1 MTSLPL
7 ARLSD
12 GRALARAT
20 WRTWGVLGIARRAGY
35 EASRRVGSYRSA
47 EERWSAHAPEP
58 GGVLRSAGVVVPS
71 LVTAPPPELG
81 MPADALRLYGGL
93 RVPSAIPPDW
103 HRHPLS
109 GHTYPPGAHWSE
121 LSDAVAAA
129 GDIKDVWEPARL
141 GWLQPVLRH
150 AAATGDPAAAEL
162 VWDAIESWHAANPP
176 YLGVHWMSGQEAALR
191 AIAVMFLADALDAHP
206 ATTQARRELVGTLVS
221 DAVGR
226 VVPSLGYALSQ
237 RNNHA
242 TSEAGFLWTASVLA
256 PWLPGAGS
264 LRRRAASALTE
275 ATADQ
280 FAPDGSYAQHSPTYH
295 RVALHVLLWCL
306 AVARSTGEPAPAG
319 VAEAVRRSVPHLRS
333 LVAPQSGGRVPNLGG
348 NDGALVF
355 DLAPCAIGDLRPVL
369 AHAAAATGQPS
380 GLEPGPWH
388 EEAAWFG
395 LAPVEGAPVPGG
407 RAATTHA
414 LTRHGAHA
422 VVRAGRLRHRPAH
435 ADQLHVDVWLD
446 GVAVAVD
453 AGAFRYTAPE
463 PWANALAGDDV
474 HNVPRRPGSPQAQ
487 RAGRFAWRRWQEAT
501 VVRQVETAH
510 LAALVAELVLPDGTR
525 LRRLVAVGHQAVV
538 VGDAVTEPHRAV
550 GEVEVRWNLPAD
562 AQVIPGS
569 GATTAAGAGWRA
581 HVLHPGPVRLP
592 ASDPDSPASGW
603 VAPTYAVREPCRALI
618 VGAGAAGRVT
628 SAFVSD
634 PSGVRAEAVARA
646 VAELDQR
653 RFDVTAL
660 DDALSAG
667 G

>member
-1 MTSLPL
+1 MTSPPI
-7 ARLSD
+7 ARLAD

-20 WRTWGVLGIARRAGY
+20 WRTWGVRGVARRAGY
-35 EASRRVGSYRSA
+35 EASRRAGAYRSA
-47 EERWSAHAPEP
+47 EERWSALAIEP
-58 GGVLRSAGVVVPS
+58 GGVLRPAGVVVPDP
-71 LVTAPPPELG
+71 VTAPDPERGL
-81 MPADALRLYGGL
+81 PTDALWLYGGL
-93 RVPSAIPPDW
+93 RVPSPVPPAW
-103 HRHPLS
+103 HVHPLS
-109 GHTYPPGAHWSE
+109 GHAYPPRAHWSE

-150 AAATGDPAAAEL
+150 AVATGDPAAAEL
-162 VWDAIESWHAANPP
+162 VWTAIESWHEANPP
-176 YLGVHWMSGQEAALR
+176 YRGVHWMSGQEAALR

-206 ATTQARRELVGTLVS
+206 ATTQARRELVGTLVA

-256 PWLPGAGS
+256 PWLPGAAS

-306 AVARSTGEPAPAG
+306 AVARATGEPAPAG
-319 VAEAVRRSVPHLRS
+319 VADAVRRSVPHLRS

-355 DLAPCAIGDLRPVL
+355 DLAPCPIGDLRPVL
-369 AHAAAATGQPS
+369 AHAAAATGQPD

-395 LAPVEGAPVPGG
+395 LHPVAGPPAPTL
-407 RAATTHA
+407 RATTTHA
-414 LTRHGAHA
+414 LTRQGAHA

-435 ADQLHVDVWLD
+435 ADQLHVDVWLG

-474 HNVPRRPGSPQAQ
+474 HNVPRCPGSPQAQ
-487 RAGRFAWRRWQEAT
+487 RAGRFSWRRWQEAT

-510 LAALVAELVLPDGTR
+510 LAALVAELVLPDGSL
-525 LRRLVAVGHQAVV
+525 LRRLVAVGSDAVV
-538 VGDAVTEPHRAV
+538 VGDTVTAPRRPV
-550 GEVEVRWNLPAD
+550 GEVEVRWNLPVD
-562 AQVIPGS
+562 AHVVP
-569 GATTAAGAGWRA
+569 ATGGTAAAGAGWRS
-581 HVLHPGPVRLP
+581 HVLHPGLAQVPE
-592 ASDPDSPASGW
+592 AHPDTPASGW

-618 VGAGAAGRVT
+618 VGAGSAGRVT
-628 SAFVSD
+628 SAFVGGHD
-634 PSGVRAEAVARA
+634 DARAAAVATA
-646 VAELDQR
+646 AAELDPR
-653 RFDVTAL
+653 RFDVGAL
-660 DDALSAG
+660 VAALSARG
-667 G
+667 